1 MKASSMMQRLT
12 TYYAKNYSNWTLIV
26 HVLVGHVGTFLFS
39 ETQCSSEST
48 VTGLQYIF
56 AADSMGL
63 SSFRFFVFWS
73 KRHKFCTAECIIIQG
88 HSRSLIL
95 APIESM
101 YVTSYWYSVA
111 TLVISWLVSEK
122 LQLLHTESHFF
133 PYLTFILAKI
143 LEFFPLE

>member
-1 MKASSMMQRLT
+1 MMQRLT

-63 SSFRFFVFWS
+63 SSFRFFVF
-73 KRHKFCTAECIIIQG
+73 
-88 HSRSLIL
+88 
-95 APIESM
+95 
-101 YVTSYWYSVA
+101 
-111 TLVISWLVSEK
+111 
-122 LQLLHTESHFF
+122 
-133 PYLTFILAKI
+133 
-143 LEFFPLE
+143 